1 MSHTM
6 TEHTI
11 PSRKLTHNSVR
22 ALIDAAVA
30 KADEIGVPMG
40 IAAANDGARVVGY
53 LLMDGGRILA
63 MESASA
69 KAMTAAS
76 HRMPT
81 HAIDYNIGM
90 GLAVSTRGKVLPLK
104 GGVPIVIDGYCV
116 GGIGCGSGTGAQDLV
131 VAKAA
136 LAAIGAEIPD
146 DDVREG

>member
-1 MSHTM
+1 M
-6 TEHTI
+6 
-11 PSRKLTHNSVR
+11 
-22 ALIDAAVA
+22 
-30 KADEIGVPMG
+30 GVPMG
-40 IAAANDGARVVGY
+40 IAVANDGARIVGY
-53 LLMDGGRILA
+53 LLMDGARILA
-63 MESASA
+63 QDSASA

-90 GLAVSTRGKVLPLK
+90 GLSVSTQGKVLPLR
-104 GGVPIVIDGYCV
+104 GGVPIIIDGFCV
-116 GGIGCGSGTGAQDLV
+116 GGIGCGSGTGEQDLI

>member
-1 MSHTM
+1 M
-6 TEHTI
+6 TDHTI
-11 PSRKLTHNSVR
+11 PSRKLTHDGVR

-30 KADEIGVPMG
+30 KADEMGVPMG
-40 IAAANDGARVVGY
+40 IAVANDAARVVGY
-53 LLMDGGRILA
+53 LLMDGARVLA
-63 MESASA
+63 QDSASA

-90 GLAVSTRGKVLPLK
+90 GLSVSTQGKVLPLR
-104 GGVPIVIDGYCV
+104 GGVPIIIDGYCV
-116 GGIGCGSGTGAQDLV
+116 GGIGCGSGTGEQDLV

-146 DDVREG
+146 DNVSEG

>member
-1 MSHTM
+1 M

-11 PSRKLTHNSVR
+11 PSRNLTHDGVR

-30 KADEIGVPMG
+30 KADEMGVPMG
-40 IAAANDGARVVGY
+40 IAIANDGARIVGY
-53 LLMDGGRILA
+53 LLMDGARILA
-63 MESASA
+63 QDSASA

-90 GLAVSTRGKVLPLK
+90 GLSVSTQGKVLPLR
-104 GGVPIVIDGYCV
+104 GGVPIIIDGYCV
-116 GGIGCGSGTGAQDLV
+116 GGIGCGSGTGEQDLV

-146 DDVREG
+146 DDVSEG